1 MSGFFVHLFNLSVS
15 SAWLIAAVILLRL
28 FIKKVAP
35 RWTVCLLWAIVG
47 LRLIIPFSIESEI
60 SLLPSAQTIDP
71 DALYYSEILPDT
83 EYIQSGLHTVDD
95 RLNDVISS
103 SSEKTENPL
112 IAFAEAGSV
121 IWIVGAAGM
130 LLYAIINYLILK
142 RRISESLPDGAVIR
156 RSENVGSPFILG
168 VIKPKI
174 YLPFGI
180 SPETEAHIIAHEM
193 AHLKRRDHLI
203 KPFGYILF
211 TVYWFNPLVW
221 IAYILLCRDIEIACD
236 EKVVSKMSEDA
247 RKAYAGSLLQCG
259 IKRSSIA
266 ACPVAFGEVGVKER
280 IKNALTYKKPLFWVI
295 IVAVIISI
303 ALSVFFFTAPP
314 TDEAS
319 IESNVESVE
328 SDEADDSSEISEESE
343 VIESEDISDYS
354 EPISDESI
362 DSNDKTNIPIKYEGS
377 ILAYTYS
384 GEADRYIEIPE
395 KESEKICDILNN
407 EVWTESSSESAGTH
421 VITVGNDILVYD
433 KASGSVIDRKNE
445 RTLSL
450 TDDENTTIAS
460 TLEEEEKIL
469 KAMQKTHQTPE
480 GLNVKS
486 DRLKYHGGNLSPTY
500 IQLSDVDLM
509 FRRSGDRGLVSYGA
523 TTDSV
528 IKKGIIKQAG
538 LKIWICTESGRKI
551 DYVYSNSDG
560 IFRFECPEGSYKFL
574 LDSDGYVDKYVLSK
588 TYNDVCY
595 TDIYAIDHPDFALSF
610 TLSYLNRNED
620 YIENSIVYREGYE
633 DFKVRVIDSETKEP
647 LKNVAVTVSKQT
659 VYTNDEGMA
668 VFDPLLA
675 YINSYGS
682 AFSVD
687 YSLDGYITDG
697 ILKTA
702 ALYQTYM
709 ELELE
714 PIHEYDFSITVLDR
728 YTGEPVSGVEISY
741 DLNTIYADAQLENTI
756 TGKDGTIKGKITSDE
771 FRYDIIIKY
780 TKTYTLP
787 DCNTYVETEYCE
799 ISLDKNNLNVTVEL
813 ILHTYSHSLSQQ

>member
-1 MSGFFVHLFNLSVS
+1 MS
-15 SAWLIAAVILLRL
+15 
-28 FIKKVAP
+28 
-35 RWTVCLLWAIVG
+35 
-47 LRLIIPFSIESEI
+47 
-60 SLLPSAQTIDP
+60 
-71 DALYYSEILPDT
+71 
-83 EYIQSGLHTVDD
+83 
-95 RLNDVISS
+95 
-103 SSEKTENPL
+103 
-112 IAFAEAGSV
+112 
-121 IWIVGAAGM
+121 
-130 LLYAIINYLILK
+130 
-142 RRISESLPDGAVIR
+142 
-156 RSENVGSPFILG
+156 
-168 VIKPKI
+168 
-174 YLPFGI
+174 
-180 SPETEAHIIAHEM
+180 
-193 AHLKRRDHLI
+193 
-203 KPFGYILF
+203 
-211 TVYWFNPLVW
+211 
-221 IAYILLCRDIEIACD
+221 D
-236 EKVVSKMSEDA
+236 EA
-247 RKAYAGSLLQCG
+247 RKAYAGALLECG

-280 IKNALTYKKPLFWVI
+280 IKNALTYKKPMFWII
-295 IVAVIISI
+295 IVAVILSV
-303 ALSVFFFTAPP
+303 ALSVFFLTAPP
-314 TDEAS
+314 EDTEKDES
-319 IESNVESVE
+319 E
-328 SDEADDSSEISEESE
+328 SSEILDLSDVSEESTASRDESPEESLDISESVSDESSEPSEESE
-343 VIESEDISDYS
+343 ETAE
-354 EPISDESI
+354 
-362 DSNDKTNIPIKYEGS
+362 PIKYEGS

-450 TDDENTTIAS
+450 TDDENLTIAS

-509 FRRSGDRGLVSYGA
+509 FIRSGDRGMVSHGA

-595 TDIYAIDHPDFALSF
+595 TDIYAMDHPDFALSF

-620 YIENSIVYREGYE
+620 YIENLIVYREGYE

-668 VFDPLLA
+668 TFDPLLA
-675 YINSYGS
+675 YINSYSS
-682 AFSVD
+682 AFVIK

-697 ILKTA
+697 ISKRA
-702 ALYQTYM
+702 NLYQTYM

-780 TKTYTLP
+780 TKTYALP
-787 DCNTYVETEYCE
+787 YCNPYVETEYCE

-813 ILHTYSHSLSQQ
+813 ILNTFSHSLSQQ